1 MARSILYTSA
11 MRTGVWQRRQTIA
24 AALALVF
31 FALALVGLRGQ
42 VASAGETATASR
54 TATVDIVNFA
64 YKPAT
69 VTVAAG
75 SKVVF
80 SNESNMT
87 HTATRENGFNT
98 KLIKPGKSAAINFP
112 RRGTFRY
119 HCLIHPS
126 MHGKI
131 VVD

>member
-1 MARSILYTSA
+1 M
-11 MRTGVWQRRQTIA
+11 
-24 AALALVF
+24 ALVF

-42 VASAGETATASR
+42 VAAAGEIATASR

-69 VTVAAG
+69 LTVAAG
-75 SKVVF
+75 SRVVF
-80 SNESNMT
+80 SNTSSMT
-87 HTATRENGFNT
+87 HSATRENGFDT

-112 RRGTFRY
+112 RKGTFRY

-126 MHGKI
+126 MRGKI